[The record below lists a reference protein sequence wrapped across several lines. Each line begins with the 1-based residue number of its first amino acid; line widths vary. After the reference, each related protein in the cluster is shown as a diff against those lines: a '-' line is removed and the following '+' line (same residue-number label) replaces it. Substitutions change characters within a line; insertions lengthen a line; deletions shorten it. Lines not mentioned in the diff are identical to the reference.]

1 MHQSLKGYF
10 GLRGF
15 HGKTF
20 VVNAK
25 QSYGDQIVVDVIMA
39 NGRRFNFSR
48 GTEAEL
54 LREIDPAPVMIKD
67 GKHFKFEA
75 EYILDLAK
83 KSADQ
88 VKYIM
93 ADAQAAAD
101 AMPDGKNAMFYM
113 QEVRLCS
120 EFLNDARW

>member
-20 VVNAK
+20 AVNAK

-54 LREIDPAPVMIKD
+54 LREVDPAPVMVKD
-67 GKHFKFEA
+67 GKVFKLEV
-75 EYILDLAK
+75 EYILDLST
-83 KSADQ
+83 KSVDQ

-101 AMPDGKNAMFYM
+101 AMPDGKNAAFYNH
-113 QEVRLCS
+113 EVRLCKALLAS
-120 EFLNDARW
+120 L

>member
-15 HGKTF
+15 AGKTF
-20 VVNAK
+20 TVNADY
-25 QSYGDQIVVDVIMA
+25 SYDDQIVIDIITS
-39 NGRRFNFSR
+39 NGKWLNFSR

-54 LREIDPAPVMIKD
+54 LREACLAPSMTKD
-67 GKHFKFEA
+67 GKYLMSEA
-75 EYILDLAK
+75 DYIIALAA
-83 KSADQ
+83 KSVDQ

-101 AMPDGKNAMFYM
+101 AMPDGKNAAFYNH
-113 QEVRLCS
+113 EVRLCKALLAS
-120 EFLNDARW
+120 L